1 MKEETLQ
8 IKAVRLTWDELSDG
22 QRELVTAAKQMTSKS
37 YSPYS
42 RFAVGAA
49 ARLAKRM
56 APVRPLPSLR
66 ATQSAPQKVS
76 PAAVV
81 STT

>member
-1 MKEETLQ
+1 MLIQAPRRVTL
-8 IKAVRLTWDELSDG
+8 R
-22 QRELVTAAKQMTSKS
+22 
-37 YSPYS
+37 
-42 RFAVGAA
+42 AA

-81 STT
+81 STTSVFTAGMFTSEPLSAV